1 MIDGPYQVL
10 LLGDEAILQTEEHN
24 KVTNFFEK
32 T

>member
-24 KVTNFFEK
+24 KVTHFF
-32 T
+32 